1 MSKEINAVRTFVTSE
16 AMLNVNAPGGR
27 GYNLLVGGIPMR
39 VTGLLAVLL
48 LILVIFFAAPAASF
62 AQGANDNARSQDF
75 TYKSADALQKA
86 LKGLADRDVLQ
97 LERDG
102 VCYTLRTYVMAR
114 DEKDSDS
121 THLVRETRC
130 LPAARLQF
138 KTATEPVLRTDPAG
152 R

>member
-1 MSKEINAVRTFVTSE
+1 
-16 AMLNVNAPGGR
+16 
-27 GYNLLVGGIPMR
+27 MR
-39 VTGLLAVLL
+39 ITGLLAVLL
-48 LILVIFFAAPAASF
+48 FILIVFFAAPAASF
-62 AQGANDNARSQDF
+62 AQTTNDEARPQDF
-75 TYKSADALQKA
+75 YKSSDALQKA

-121 THLVRETRC
+121 THMVRATRC
-130 LPAARLQF
+130 LPASRLQF

>member
-1 MSKEINAVRTFVTSE
+1 
-16 AMLNVNAPGGR
+16 
-27 GYNLLVGGIPMR
+27 MR
-39 VTGLLAVLL
+39 VTSLLAFLLFIAVL
-48 LILVIFFAAPAASF
+48 FFAAPAASF
-62 AQGANDNARSQDF
+62 AQTANEGAQFQDF
-75 TYKSADALQKA
+75 TSKSADTFQKA

-121 THLVRETRC
+121 THLVRVTHC
-130 LPAARLQF
+130 LPSARLQF
-138 KTATEPVLRTDPAG
+138 KTATEPVLRTDPAS

>member
-1 MSKEINAVRTFVTSE
+1 
-16 AMLNVNAPGGR
+16 
-27 GYNLLVGGIPMR
+27 MR
-39 VTGLLAVLL
+39 VTGLLALL
-48 LILVIFFAAPAASF
+48 LFLVVVFFAAPAASF
-62 AQGANDNARSQDF
+62 AQTTNDEAQPQHF
-75 TYKSADALQKA
+75 AFKSADTLQKA

-121 THLVRETRC
+121 THMVRATRC
-130 LPAARLQF
+130 LPSARLQF
-138 KTATEPVLRTDPAG
+138 KTATEPVPRMDPEV